1 MSPWFRSPLREAA
14 VRGLHPAYFAVVM
27 ATGIVS
33 VALRD
38 VPALSDA
45 LMWISAGSY
54 VVLVALTLWRLAA
67 FPAEMWGDLNDS
79 ERGFG
84 YFTFV
89 AGTDVLGTRLA
100 MSGWRGVAVALLVV
114 GGLGWLV
121 LGYVVPWA
129 TTLRRAGP
137 ATAEAASGIWFV
149 WVVGVQS
156 VAVLAATL
164 GGSPVL
170 VLVATAAWAI
180 GAALYGGLAVLM
192 VIRLTRRPMRPE
204 ELSPPYWVT
213 MGATAITVV
222 AATQVRLT
230 QGAPAVHD
238 LVAGLAVMFWS
249 FGTWLIPALLA
260 AVWWRHVRR
269 RVPVRYTPAWWSVV
283 FPLGMYAVASRDLG
297 DARLMPYAG
306 GIGTLMAWVAFA
318 AWAGAFVALAGHLAV
333 SVRRRGREARS
344 GSGRAL

>member
-1 MSPWFRSPLREAA
+1 
-14 VRGLHPAYFAVVM
+14 M

-33 VALRD
+33 IAVRS

-45 LMWISAGSY
+45 LMWISVGCY
-54 VVLVALTLWRLAA
+54 GVLVGLTLWRLIA
-67 FPAEMWGDLNDS
+67 FRAEMWRDLNDA

-100 MSGWRGVAVALLVV
+100 ESGWHGVA
-114 GGLGWLV
+114 GGLLIVGVAGWLV

-137 ATAEAASGIWFV
+137 TAAEAASGIWFV

-164 GGSPVL
+164 DGTPLL
-170 VLVATAAWAI
+170 VLVATTAWAI
-180 GAALYGGLAVLM
+180 GVALYGGLAVLM
-192 VIRLTRRPMRPE
+192 VMRLTRRPMRPE

-222 AATQVRLT
+222 AATRVRRMH
-230 QGAPAVHD
+230 GAPAVHD
-238 LVAGLAVMFWS
+238 LVAGVAVLFWS

-260 AVWWRHVRR
+260 AWWWRHVRR

-297 DARLMPYAG
+297 GARLMPYAG
-306 GIGTLMAWVAFA
+306 GIGTLMTWVAFA

-333 SVRRRGREARS
+333 SVRRRGRAARS
-344 GSGRAL
+344 GSGC